1 MLNVK
6 FARLSYWSCSLIDKS
21 ISHTWPV
28 GYRGWRYT
36 NKPIVRKIFPQIN
49 LCKVS
54 TFGKTWYTFIPIKGP
69 ILASKCS
76 ILDLKASLHIVYSNA
91 LHRKSAI
98 RRFESPQS
106 QCLSK
111 MKRNIFVT
119 SSLEIKRTLNLS
131 TSLSVHSLQFLR
143 TTRPFSLALSF
154 PFKARSGLADFCFQ
168 LVTISTIFTV

>member
-1 MLNVK
+1 MFTYRQINI
-6 FARLSYWSCSLIDKS
+6 SYM
-21 ISHTWPV
+21 V
-28 GYRGWRYT
+28 GYRGWWYT

-69 ILASKCS
+69 IFASKCS

-111 MKRNIFVT
+111 MKRNIFVR
-119 SSLEIKRTLNLS
+119 SYLEMKRTLNLS
-131 TSLSVHSLQFLR
+131 TSLSVHSLQFPR
-143 TTRPFSLALSF
+143 TTDPFPSPFLFPSRPVLGWQISVFNWLE
-154 PFKARSGLADFCFQ
+154 FQ
-168 LVTISTIFTV
+168 LYSPYSL